1 MSFLPRLFSKFSGLL
16 CSLPQ
21 FSHLFL
27 SLGHPD
33 FKIKE
38 CVNEEIS
45 KSAMKTNL
53 TNNSKILDTGFEFK
67 YSGRQF
73 KTDPGKEQEVVI
85 KLVKSVLSE
94 VAQELSEEIKMNL
107 FIEVESE
114 KKM

>member
-1 MSFLPRLFSKFSGLL
+1 MFPTGREKKYIVIYLFS
-16 CSLPQ
+16 
-21 FSHLFL
+21 

-33 FKIKE
+33 LNE
-38 CVNEEIS
+38 CVKEEMS
-45 KSAMKTNL
+45 KSAMKTNM
-53 TNNSKILDTGFEFK
+53 NSNSKIMDTGFEFK

-73 KTDPGKEQEVVI
+73 NTDPGKEHEVVI

-94 VAQELSEEIKMNL
+94 VAQELSEEMKMNL